1 MKLSLAKI
9 NFLNI
14 LITAFLFTISVAIL
28 EVYTSYKNF
37 DKQVER
43 MQKRYIFD
51 KKMRSE
57 EQVKKIIDQ
66 IKNNISSR
74 YVTLTQTL
82 SEKIDDVTFVYNN
95 IKNSNPSISQKELL
109 EEFYRQLDSYK
120 TPYNS
125 EYFYIFDKEMN
136 LTYHGDQKELVGKN
150 LYDFKNS
157 TDLHI
162 VVEKALK
169 YGESSGKYFWINP
182 KNGKKENKFVYV
194 KKIPN
199 SDSYI
204 ATGFYIDA
212 IEEEIKNSIKKL
224 VLTSRFGLDKK
235 GYFWIHSLSGKMI
248 CHPMQPK
255 LDGKSV
261 LNYKNQDS
269 RYPFREMNNIV
280 AEKNFGYVDYLW
292 KYPNS
297 YTKEE
302 KKISYVQ
309 KLGYSDWVIGSGF
322 YFRAQISAVEEEKRS
337 LHNDLTDSLTQIFIA
352 LGIIFAGAIVI
363 AYYVFKRINKIEDD
377 KKNHFNMLKQYK
389 IVLDESSIVSKT
401 NRDGFITYVNKKFE
415 EVCGY
420 SSSELIGKSH
430 NLLRHQSM
438 PKELFNEMWLK
449 ISAGLVWS
457 GIIKNRNKD
466 GVSYYINTTVVPVK
480 DKNGDII
487 EYISASSDITKLITT
502 NNMLENFTLTD
513 GLTGLG
519 SRVKLM
525 NDLENIDEKILAIV
539 DIIKFTEVNDMYGQH
554 VGDKIIKE
562 VADEIFEFAKN
573 SDMKTYRLH
582 ADVFAILCDKQND
595 NEFILKINNLV
606 KYLKEY
612 HFDKEEVS
620 ATFDFIAGIAQG
632 NDKVLA
638 CADMAL
644 KNAKRKHI
652 SVGVYNED
660 NTLLDEYKNNEK
672 WMKVVAKALEEDR
685 IVPYFQ
691 PIYSYDKDHV
701 QKYEA
706 LMRLIDEDGSVI
718 SPANFLDVIKKTSIY
733 PKVTQTMIRKTVD
746 TFRYSTTASFSINI
760 TLEDLL
766 NKETMQYFYSVV
778 SAADIFERLI
788 IEIVETEELINFEKV
803 GETLSEFKSRGA
815 KIAID
820 DFGTGYSNYNYLR
833 KLDVDFIKIDGSII
847 ENISDLKTREIV
859 STILDFARKSG
870 MQTIAEF
877 VSSKEIDE
885 SVKELGVDFAQGY
898 FRGKPSPSIEIL

>member
-1 MKLSLAKI
+1 
-9 NFLNI
+9 
-14 LITAFLFTISVAIL
+14 
-28 EVYTSYKNF
+28 
-37 DKQVER
+37 
-43 MQKRYIFD
+43 MQKRYISD

-66 IKNNISSR
+66 IQNNISSR
-74 YVTLTQTL
+74 YETLTQTL
-82 SEKIDDVTFVYNN
+82 SSKIDDIIFIYKDNQR
-95 IKNSNPSISQKELL
+95 SMPDISEDKLL
-109 EEFYRQLDSYK
+109 EDFYKQLDTYK

-125 EYFYIFDKEMN
+125 GYFYIFDKNMN
-136 LTYHGDQKELVGKN
+136 LTYHGNKKELVGEN
-150 LYDFKNS
+150 LYDFKSS
-157 TDLHI
+157 TGLHR
-162 VVEKALK
+162 VVERALK
-169 YGESSGKYFWINP
+169 YGESSGKYLWINP
-182 KNGKKENKFVYV
+182 KNGKKENKFVYI

-199 SDSYI
+199 SDNYI
-204 ATGFYIDA
+204 ATGFYIDS
-212 IEEEIKNSIKKL
+212 IEEEIKNSIKNL
-224 VLTSRFGLDKK
+224 ILTNRFGLDKK
-235 GYFWIHSLSGKMI
+235 GYFWIHSLSGEMI
-248 CHPMQPK
+248 SHPMQPQ
-255 LDGKSV
+255 LNEKSV
-261 LNYKNQDS
+261 LDYKNINGI
-269 RYPFREMNNIV
+269 YPFREMNTIV
-280 AEKNFGYVDYLW
+280 NKSNSGFVEYLW
-292 KYPNS
+292 KFPNS
-297 YTKEE
+297 YTHEE

-309 KLGYSDWVIGSGF
+309 KLGYSDWIIGSGF
-322 YFRAQISAVEEEKRS
+322 YFRAQMNAVEEETRS
-337 LHNDLTDSLTQIFIA
+337 LHNDLIDKLTQIFIV
-352 LGIIFAGAIVI
+352 LGIIFVGAIVI
-363 AYYVFKRINKIEDD
+363 AYYVFKRITKIEDD
-377 KKNHFNMLKQYK
+377 KKTHFNMLKQYK
-389 IVLDESSIVSKT
+389 RVLDRSAIVSKT
-401 NRDGFITYVNKKFE
+401 NKDGFITYVNKKFE
-415 EVCGY
+415 EICGY

-430 NLLRHQSM
+430 NLLRHKSM

-449 ISAGLVWS
+449 ISAGFVWS

-466 GVSYYINTTVVPVK
+466 GLSYYINTTVIPVK
-480 DKNGDII
+480 NENGEII
-487 EYISASSDITKLITT
+487 EYISASSDITKLIST

-519 SRVKLM
+519 SRVKLI
-525 NDLENIDEKILAIV
+525 NDLQNIDEKILAIV

-573 SDMKTYRLH
+573 SNMKTYRLH
-582 ADVFAILCDKQND
+582 ADVFAILCDNQNT
-595 NEFILKINNLV
+595 NEFILRINDLI

-612 HFDKEEVS
+612 HFDKEKVS

-632 NDKVLA
+632 SEKVLA

-652 SVGVYNED
+652 AVGVYGKD

-672 WMKVVAKALEEDR
+672 WMKVVAKALEDDR

-691 PIYSYDKDHV
+691 PIYSYENDHI

-706 LMRLIDEDGSVI
+706 LMRLIDEDGMVI
-718 SPANFLDVIKKTSIY
+718 SPGNFLDVIKKTSIY
-733 PKVTQTMIRKTVD
+733 PKVTQAMIRKTVD
-746 TFRYSTTASFSINI
+746 TFRYLTTASFSINI

-788 IEIVETEELINFEKV
+788 IEIVESEELINFEKV

-847 ENISDLKTREIV
+847 ENIADLKTREIV
-859 STILDFARKSG
+859 ATILDFAKKSG

-877 VSSKEIDE
+877 VSSKEIDK
-885 SVKELGVDFAQGY
+885 SIKELGVDFAQGY